1 MLILLRGLRFRD
13 FQPIIKEDI
22 MIKNIHFGDNI
33 FFLGSLIKTLTE
45 GFSLDVDEEYFI
57 EKTVEDLFFIDGTL
71 RRILNALKDNNL
83 LIDRKEYLRNLLK
96 ADINYL
102 DLINQ
107 IVEGKIAGSFNF
119 GGFKDKF
126 ISVTEGIEDDISQ
139 ISSMLSLNEEVE
151 KSSELVSNEEF
162 KFLLK
167 EDNEDTG

>member
-1 MLILLRGLRFRD
+1 
-13 FQPIIKEDI
+13 

-57 EKTVEDLFFIDGTL
+57 DKTVEDLFFIDGTL

-96 ADINYL
+96 TDINYL

-107 IVEGKIAGSFNF
+107 IMEGKIAGSFNF
-119 GGFKDKF
+119 EGFKDKF

-151 KSSELVSNEEF
+151 KSTELVSNEEF